1 MKKMIH
7 MMFAAVMLCAAAGCS
22 GTSGNE
28 PAPAA
33 SETPEAE
40 VTETAP
46 AEPAGTAEDG
56 QNPVM
61 NVVGAYAA
69 DRASILVEADGTDG
83 AKFTVRWADS
93 VSETNEWTMSGKFNE
108 ADMSVSYDNCVRKK
122 LAFNEKGEMTSDE
135 TLYENGTGKVVF
147 DADALTLTWTD
158 DQDHVA
164 DNRVFGFIP
173 VSAAAED
180 AEQFP
185 GRWVCGRAMIEITE
199 TDGEMPYN
207 VLITWSNTAAEHA
220 EWVYDCYY
228 DGEALVSNETGTKTT
243 IVFNEKGEV
252 TSSDEEFNDGAV
264 RLTVNENGMLV
275 WEDFKEDAGK
285 DMEFE
290 KAD

>member
-1 MKKMIH
+1 MKKLIH
-7 MMFAAVMLCAAAGCS
+7 MMLAAVMLCGAAGCS

-33 SETPEAE
+33 SETPAAE
-40 VTETAP
+40 VTGTAS
-46 AEPAGTAEDG
+46 AEPENTAEDG

-61 NVVGAYAA
+61 NFIGSYAA
-69 DRASILVEADGTDG
+69 DRASMLVEADGTDG

-93 VSETNEWTMSGKFNE
+93 AFETNEWTMSGRFNE
-108 ADMSVSYDNCVRKK
+108 EDMSVSYDNGVRKK
-122 LAFNEKGEMTSDE
+122 LVFNEKGEMTSDE

-147 DADALTLTWTD
+147 DYDASTLTWTD
-158 DQDHVA
+158 DQDHIA
-164 DNRVFGFIP
+164 DGRVFEFVP
-173 VSAAAED
+173 VSAAAEG
-180 AEQFP
+180 AELFT

-207 VLITWSNTAAEHA
+207 VMITWSSSAAEHT
-220 EWVYDCYY
+220 EWVYDCYF

-252 TSSDEEFNDGAV
+252 ASSDEEFNDGAV
-264 RLTVNENGMLV
+264 RLTVNDSGMLV
-275 WEDFKEDAGK
+275 WEEFKEDAGK

-290 KAD
+290 KID